1 MMMILRKYLL
11 YGLLSITLFGCG
23 KQSENDA
30 AVFRPSDEDATKETV
45 VLYSG
50 MQSKMK
56 KGIML
61 GHQDALAYGNAWY
74 GEDGRSDVKSACGDY
89 PAVFEWNLGKIETGA
104 ALNVDSVTFNRIR
117 SYIREVNQL
126 GGISSLSWYAE
137 NPLTGGGYN
146 DCSDNRV
153 VTSILT
159 QQEVKDK
166 YLSYL
171 DHLAG
176 FFDTL
181 KDNEGNY
188 IPVIFRLFNDGNLF
202 NDYWWNTDQA
212 SADDFKKLW
221 TMTVDYLRNE
231 KDIHHVLYAYSVG
244 DKSSHVSSDYY
255 PGNEYVDIIGTDIF
269 LDMKNDT
276 MGNTYKQNLD
286 ISLASLTDFADKH
299 NKIPAITSTGL
310 EGVKISTYFTQ
321 LVYPVISK
329 YKLSYILFGR
339 NAWNIENHYFI
350 PIPGHPAGE
359 DFIGFVNSP
368 EILTCRDL
376 N

>member
-1 MMMILRKYLL
+1 MMIPRKYLL
-11 YGLLSITLFGCG
+11 YSLFLIASFGCN
-23 KQSENDA
+23 KQSGDNIE
-30 AVFRPSDEDATKETV
+30 VFRPSDKNATEEAVAFYSK
-45 VLYSG
+45 LKSG
-50 MQSKMK
+50 MD

-74 GEDGRSDVKSACGDY
+74 GEEGRSDVKSACGDY
-89 PAVFEWNLGKIETGA
+89 PAVFEWNLGKVETGA
-104 ALNVDSVTFNRIR
+104 LLNVDSVMFSQIR
-117 SYIREVNQL
+117 SYIREVDQL
-126 GGISSLSWYAE
+126 GGVSTLSWYAD
-137 NPLTGGGYN
+137 NPLTGGRYN
-146 DCSDNRV
+146 DCSDDRV
-153 VTSILT
+153 VSFVLT
-159 QQEVKDK
+159 QKETKDK

-171 DHLAG
+171 DHLAD

-181 KDNEGNY
+181 KDKEGKH
-188 IPVIFRLFNDGNLF
+188 IPVILRLFNDGDISDN
-202 NDYWWNTDQA
+202 YWWNTRQA
-212 SADDFKKLW
+212 SDDEFKKLW
-221 TMTVDYLRNE
+221 KMTVDYLRNE
-231 KDIHHVLYAYSVG
+231 KNIHHVLYAYSVR
-244 DKSSHVSSDYY
+244 DKELHVSTDYY

-276 MGNTYKQNLD
+276 MGNTYKRDLD
-286 ISLASLTDFADKH
+286 ISLSSITDFADKH
-299 NKIPAITSTGL
+299 NKIPAVTSTGL

-350 PIPGHPAGE
+350 PVPGHPAGE

-368 EILTCRDL
+368 NILTCSDL